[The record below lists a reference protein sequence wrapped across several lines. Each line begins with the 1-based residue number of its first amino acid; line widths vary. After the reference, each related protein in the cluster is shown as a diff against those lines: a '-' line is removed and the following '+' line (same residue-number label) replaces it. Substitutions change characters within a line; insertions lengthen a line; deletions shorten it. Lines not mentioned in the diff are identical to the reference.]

1 MVDSYLLKQEQ
12 IGGKVDAGIKSEEYN
27 GPEVDPNGTIKM
39 KIELVKSGD
48 DDTLPSYLV
57 PILDCKKDGL
67 SDTKTTSSSVMV
79 TLSGSN
85 LLQVTDAGEI
95 KKIKCEITSN
105 FLNGKEKSAITIETY
120 YQDSSST
127 IVKNTIYFDESLLK
141 SYGSGRA
148 LNTATNPFTAV
159 AAPGDSSSSDP
170 PSYKFTFDFDT
181 IITAIKALPAYQ
193 LIQSMFKVAYGVTDT
208 SLQTACLVKISD
220 GAFLNLNF
228 TGVPFNTGN
237 INKKSGASSLLLS
250 ISTTQATGI
259 DGCDFTGILGDGV
272 NLSENLKKVLELRE
286 YPIDCSKIPVPPSSK
301 PQPGTSNDAAAEAAA
316 KAAADADAAA
326 ADVGSISEE
335 DKQAIGDS
343 DIKDVIA
350 LAKELNEAKAKI
362 PLDQGAIDSAQAA
375 LDDKL
380 KTKGLM
386 DKVEAVLKTSGLPQN
401 VINAVTKVK
410 KLVDAKNNVF
420 AQAEKSA
427 ASSIKVSAPVTGAG
441 VSSNELVA
449 LQQMIQDAIS
459 KYNESIAMLITQMN
473 QLSQQG
479 MGGSAQRQVI
489 VQAPG
494 TAGTCSTGDISLTT
508 NNLDTLSVNIPIDK
522 IMSYVI
528 DPSML
533 AKYTSS
539 NVQQQKPP
547 NQKQPPQQQQ
557 PPPPNAQ
564 KQQQP
569 QQLLQQQQQQLLQ
582 QQQNLQQQQQQQQ
595 PSVIELDQPKK
606 NALQAAKGKL
616 GELTQQL
623 NVVGITTLPSEVEA
637 LRIAVDA
644 AEQAVK
650 DFESATADDD
660 KNAKKPDAEGKIDT
674 ATRLVAAAVTAAQTA
689 TDAAP
694 KPPVDENAAK
704 IQGLKDKLSAAKQKF
719 EAAKGKLAGITTD
732 PKPVVDE
739 KTANDTLAAA
749 DTAITAIGSA
759 TDAAKKPDL
768 IKTAADA
775 VNAAE
780 AAVNQFSAKVDAA
793 AKDVPLAEKESSGI
807 PTEDIEKYKTAIK
820 QINAATRAVDNIMST
835 SVDASKT
842 ASVIEVVK
850 KANETAQVINSST
863 NDEILSAVQAIEGAI
878 SNESSIDFNNLKKL
892 LGTLKLEVVKYIAT
906 KMYNNTTGKLNKAI
920 ESITAFSKS
929 GNSNSIIPQVVT
941 AVQAAKQYVD
951 NITASTIPSLDTIPV
966 NTSLNA
972 VVDIIVSSES
982 VKDISDSNFKPK
994 TIEQVKSEDG
1004 GLNNLKQPVKQLREE
1019 VGKLLDAI
1027 KKIKP
1032 EEAYATS
1039 GDDAGK
1045 GDEAAK
1051 EQQEKETMQTYNT
1064 FYQEFKKCLVN
1075 GENSNKINLN
1085 EGENVRDNL
1094 LKCFTDNKFQDVDV
1108 SNFFNA
1114 VQAASLNRNAYKI
1127 GPSKFTSYN
1136 ETNDGGNTN
1145 HELLLAIINSL
1156 ATNEVNSDT
1165 DVNKTSFEELIKSL
1179 TDMLTTDESPLM
1191 KKIKVKYE
1199 KTPSAQGGG
1208 SKPNP
1213 KSKSSSSKSKSTPKN
1228 KTKKNHHSK
1237 SNPNP
1242 NKNKTPKIKMNE

>member
-1 MVDSYLLKQEQ
+1 M
-12 IGGKVDAGIKSEEYN
+12 
-27 GPEVDPNGTIKM
+27 
-39 KIELVKSGD
+39 
-48 DDTLPSYLV
+48 
-57 PILDCKKDGL
+57 
-67 SDTKTTSSSVMV
+67 
-79 TLSGSN
+79 
-85 LLQVTDAGEI
+85 
-95 KKIKCEITSN
+95 
-105 FLNGKEKSAITIETY
+105 
-120 YQDSSST
+120 
-127 IVKNTIYFDESLLK
+127 
-141 SYGSGRA
+141 
-148 LNTATNPFTAV
+148 
-159 AAPGDSSSSDP
+159 
-170 PSYKFTFDFDT
+170 
-181 IITAIKALPAYQ
+181 
-193 LIQSMFKVAYGVTDT
+193 
-208 SLQTACLVKISD
+208 
-220 GAFLNLNF
+220 
-228 TGVPFNTGN
+228 
-237 INKKSGASSLLLS
+237 
-250 ISTTQATGI
+250 
-259 DGCDFTGILGDGV
+259 
-272 NLSENLKKVLELRE
+272 
-286 YPIDCSKIPVPPSSK
+286 
-301 PQPGTSNDAAAEAAA
+301 
-316 KAAADADAAA
+316 
-326 ADVGSISEE
+326 
-335 DKQAIGDS
+335 
-343 DIKDVIA
+343 
-350 LAKELNEAKAKI
+350 
-362 PLDQGAIDSAQAA
+362 
-375 LDDKL
+375 
-380 KTKGLM
+380 
-386 DKVEAVLKTSGLPQN
+386 
-401 VINAVTKVK
+401 
-410 KLVDAKNNVF
+410 
-420 AQAEKSA
+420 
-427 ASSIKVSAPVTGAG
+427 
-441 VSSNELVA
+441 
-449 LQQMIQDAIS
+449 
-459 KYNESIAMLITQMN
+459 
-473 QLSQQG
+473 
-479 MGGSAQRQVI
+479 
-489 VQAPG
+489 
-494 TAGTCSTGDISLTT
+494 
-508 NNLDTLSVNIPIDK
+508 
-522 IMSYVI
+522 
-528 DPSML
+528 
-533 AKYTSS
+533 
-539 NVQQQKPP
+539 
-547 NQKQPPQQQQ
+547 
-557 PPPPNAQ
+557 
-564 KQQQP
+564 
-569 QQLLQQQQQQLLQ
+569 
-582 QQQNLQQQQQQQQ
+582 
-595 PSVIELDQPKK
+595 
-606 NALQAAKGKL
+606 